1 MSQLAAQVGAF
12 VPMPQVL
19 GDPFSSIGAEA
30 LIYEDANEPDRYLI
44 KKFHDEH
51 KIPRPLTGDKALRLR
66 ELFNM
71 SATLRP
77 SEWHFLVRRFSW
89 AVEVYGIAEDVID
102 GVKIPKATEEFF
114 IDFENVTGLQHSLQ
128 NLAFLHTDFLSKPT
142 IVKTPFTEVVFED
155 RIEICYQFMLAFGAL
170 WETGYR
176 YCDFSA
182 NNLAWSLKPNPRVF
196 IIDAESCREPGLKAT
211 HSPDWAPAPNLGET
225 MEGDRSLCGLLVWRI
240 LSVDYSLPMGT
251 SNPRYIGQCNAET
264 RQMICDLFTTGSRG
278 SFDGLKTAFAEIRA
292 KKWED
297 DSFEWACESGFA
309 RLVLSHAP
317 LQPNSKQQKIIDAAL
332 AQVELEDAISLL
344 DTRSRALKLFSSQ
357 PLPGFEFDINQGL
370 LSASSSQSEVML
382 RELAFSGL
390 YTTVAEHVLASAS
403 TSPVDGITYR
413 AIEHALVEVGLPVL
427 QYTPNSPTSSTGRY
441 EWAWP
446 GSPLVTHAECRFVTS
461 SGNIVS
467 SHSIDR
473 ASKRP
478 LVTFSAAQL
487 RNEPAD
493 CELRFGLKLAS
504 GEIVYSPVA
513 ATIYI
518 PGVSKGS
525 VVVEDDGVKTPF
537 EPRVW
542 VPPQPR
548 PVLTPTAKGEFD
560 GPVKA
565 GEQGEKSVYVHGRT
579 RILRSVVDL
588 LVSLWHRL
596 SNRNK

>member
-12 VPMPQVL
+12 IPMPQEL
-19 GDPFSSIGAEA
+19 GDTFSSIGAEA

-89 AVEVYGIAEDVID
+89 AVEVYGSAEDVID
-102 GVKIPKATEEFF
+102 GVKIPKASEDFF
-114 IDFENVTGLQHSLQ
+114 IDFENVFESKRSLQ
-128 NLAFLHTDFLSKPT
+128 NLGFLHTDFLAKPT
-142 IVKTPFTEVVFED
+142 IIKTPFTEVVFDD
-155 RIEICYQFMLAFGAL
+155 RVEICYQFMLAFGAL

-182 NNLAWSLKPNPRVF
+182 NNLAWSLKPIPRVF

-240 LSVDYSLPMGT
+240 LSVDYSLPIGT
-251 SNPRYIGQCNAET
+251 SSPRYVGQCNAET
-264 RQMICDLFTTGSRG
+264 RQLICDLFTTGSG
-278 SFDGLKTAFAEIRA
+278 NSFEQLKAAFAEIRA

-297 DSFEWACESGFA
+297 ESFEWACESGFA

-317 LQPNSKQQKIIDAAL
+317 LQPNSKQQKIIEAAL
-332 AQVELEDAISLL
+332 DQVELEDTISLL
-344 DTRSRALKLFSSQ
+344 DARSRALKLFSSQ

-370 LSASSSQSEVML
+370 LSSWGSQSEVML

-390 YTTVAEHVLASAS
+390 YTNVAERVLASAS

-427 QYTPNSPTSSTGRY
+427 QYTPNGPTSSTGRY

-473 ASKRP
+473 STKRP

-525 VVVEDDGVKTPF
+525 VVVDGGGIKTSLV
-537 EPRVW
+537 PRVW

-548 PVLTPTAKGEFD
+548 PVPTPTAKGEFD
-560 GPVKA
+560 GPVIA
-565 GEQGEKSVYVHGRT
+565 GEQGEKYKSDLGGTQRSG
-579 RILRSVVDL
+579 SVVTRL
-588 LVSLWHRL
+588 LSIWRRL
-596 SNRNK
+596 SNRSK